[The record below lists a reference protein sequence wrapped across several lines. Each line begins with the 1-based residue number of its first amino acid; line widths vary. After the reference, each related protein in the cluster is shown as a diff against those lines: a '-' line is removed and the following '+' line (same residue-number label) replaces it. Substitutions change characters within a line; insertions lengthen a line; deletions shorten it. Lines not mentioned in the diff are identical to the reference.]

1 MKRRFLTAA
10 AVLVLVTVPLFATTA
25 VEMSDQSLAQE
36 SQQILIG
43 ECTDLRSEWVDR
55 VLVTRA
61 TIRVSEW
68 LKGSGP
74 AEVVVTLPGGADA
87 NRAVPVAMSYP
98 GAPELRVGENAFL
111 FLVTDDA
118 YGSII
123 NGFSQGKYSI
133 VEYEG
138 EQLISRDLTNI
149 RLSSGPGVVRGGT
162 TTRKKLNDFKAEVRG
177 YLGN

>member
-1 MKRRFLTAA
+1 MRRFLPAA
-10 AVLVLVTVPLFATTA
+10 AVLMLLSVPLFATTA
-25 VEMSDQSLAQE
+25 VEMSDQSLAQNSE
-36 SQQILIG
+36 QILIG

-74 AEVVVTLPGGADA
+74 AEVVVTLPGGSDS
-87 NRAVPVAMSYP
+87 NRAVPVAMNFP
-98 GAPELRVGENAFL
+98 GAPELRVGEKTFL
-111 FLVTDDA
+111 FLVQDGV

-133 VEYEG
+133 VEHQG

-149 RLSSGPGVVRGGT
+149 QLSSGTGVVRGGT
-162 TTRKKLNDFKAEVRG
+162 TTRKKLSDFKTEVRG